1 MRIMM
6 MMMAI
11 YLNSLMMM
19 VLVMMASV
27 PKYISSKMLQI
38 LMGMMMVVVE
48 VEIHVGKFWQIQET
62 GKSPRGSLRPKNGVE
77 RFSAGSDWL
86 WKLTHSS
93 GSSPT
98 SSSSKISFLSSTSLS
113 STSTPLVEMRERRF
127 WENLVIADTWRVGS
141 GRWRSS
147 ASASTTSLSSSSML
161 TMAGWL
167 VVRGGKNRNMIAIN
181 VSNSYI

>member
-27 PKYISSKMLQI
+27 PKYISSKMLPI
-38 LMGMMMVVVE
+38 LMVMMMVVVE

-93 GSSPT
+93 GSSP
-98 SSSSKISFLSSTSLS
+98 SKISLLSSTSLS
-113 STSTPLVEMRERRF
+113 STSTPLVERRERRF

-147 ASASTTSLSSSSML
+147 ASASTTSLSSTL
-161 TMAGWL
+161 THGGLAGCERWKEQEYDCYK
-167 VVRGGKNRNMIAIN
+167 R
-181 VSNSYI
+181 

>member
-1 MRIMM
+1 MSIMRIMM
-6 MMMAI
+6 MIMAI

-86 WKLTHSS
+86 
-93 GSSPT
+93 
-98 SSSSKISFLSSTSLS
+98 
-113 STSTPLVEMRERRF
+113 
-127 WENLVIADTWRVGS
+127 
-141 GRWRSS
+141 
-147 ASASTTSLSSSSML
+147 
-161 TMAGWL
+161 
-167 VVRGGKNRNMIAIN
+167 
-181 VSNSYI
+181 

>member
-6 MMMAI
+6 MIMAI

-93 GSSPT
+93 GSAQT
-98 SSSSKISFLSSTSLS
+98 SSPSKISLLSSTSLS
-113 STSTPLVEMRERRF
+113 TSMYGIPLVERRERRF

-161 TMAGWL
+161 THGGLAGCERWKEQEYDCYK
-167 VVRGGKNRNMIAIN
+167 R
-181 VSNSYI
+181 